1 MFNFFSIS
9 FLEFFLGIDYLNL
22 IFQGFLV
29 TMRISFYTI
38 IISTLLGFF
47 LVLIQESKLFFFRY
61 LITVYIALFRNTPLL
76 IQLFFWYFA
85 AINILP
91 KFIIE
96 WLNTPHQI
104 LIIGV
109 RLAWPSFEFLA
120 GMIGLILYSA
130 PFIAEELK
138 SGIYAVKIE
147 QKFSALALGFS
158 NFQAMYYIIF
168 PQAFKIVVPLFFNQY
183 MNIIKN
189 SSLTMAIGVAELS
202 YVSRQIENENF
213 QTFLVFGITTIFYI
227 IIILMIEV
235 LSQWYQKRF
244 LMKKYSYE
252 F

>member
-1 MFNFFSIS
+1 MFDFFSIS
-9 FLEFFLGIDYLNL
+9 FLEIFLGIDYLHL

-29 TMRISFYTI
+29 TIQISFYTI

-47 LVLIQESKLFFFRY
+47 LVLIKESQLFFFRY
-61 LITVYIALFRNTPLL
+61 LIIIYISLFRNTPLL

-85 AINILP
+85 AINMFP

-104 LIIGV
+104 SIIGV
-109 RLAWPSFEFLA
+109 QLAWPSFEFLA
-120 GMIGLILYSA
+120 GMIGLIFYSA

-147 QKFSALALGFS
+147 QKFAALALGFS
-158 NFQAMYYIIF
+158 NFQVMYYIIF
-168 PQAFKIVVPLFFNQY
+168 PQAFKISIPLFFNQY

-189 SSLTMAIGVAELS
+189 SSLTMAIGVTELS

-213 QTFLVFGITTIFYI
+213 QTFLIFGITTFFYI
-227 IIILMIEV
+227 IIIFIIEV
-235 LSQWYQKRF
+235 LSQWYQRRF
-244 LMKKYSYE
+244 LIKKYSYE